1 MIFCPAAVDDSRC
14 RDGGGGPLAIPAA
27 PDPSARSTAWT
38 PFNASAS
45 GAQAGAAA
53 LLCTADPGPGSQIPN

>member
-14 RDGGGGPLAIPAA
+14 RDDGGGPAHGPAPA
-27 PDPSARSTAWT
+27 PSARSTAWT

>member
-38 PFNASAS
+38 PFNASN
-45 GAQAGAAA
+45 
-53 LLCTADPGPGSQIPN
+53 TFFR